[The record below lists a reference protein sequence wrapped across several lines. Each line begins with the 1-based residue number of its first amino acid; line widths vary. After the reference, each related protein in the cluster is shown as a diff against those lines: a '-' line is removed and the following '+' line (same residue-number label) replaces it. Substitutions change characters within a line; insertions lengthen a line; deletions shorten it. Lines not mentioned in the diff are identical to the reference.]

1 MDRSRSRDHRR
12 VKSRGK
18 KSGGEKS
25 RYLKIQLRCI
35 LPCKTGYP
43 GYPGYPGEFLRN
55 SGDFLKSSLRGAKL
69 FSALTKIKFFICSM
83 RLGDKD

>member
-1 MDRSRSRDHRR
+1 MNYATASKKQKIF
-12 VKSRGK
+12 VKNYLIYEK
-18 KSGGEKS
+18 KQETA
-25 RYLKIQLRCI
+25 

-69 FSALTKIKFFICSM
+69 FSALTKIKFFVCSM
-83 RLGDKD
+83 RLGDKDSWRC